1 MHLLFKRGITTSIR
15 CMRFAFHK
23 IQWRNFSGVV
33 NTFKIDVWKVPQD
46 SMYQKS
52 FKSADFWLSYSKNI
66 KWTFLLW
73 HSVETASDAKP
84 LQTQHDA
91 ILTGRRRT
99 GSTLLTCQL
108 LSGTVYSFA
117 PFRQNPII
125 LSKFW
130 SPVGSCATQVVLEY
144 RPLNAWLFTYLF
156 FCSFHAM
163 HTHTV

>member
-1 MHLLFKRGITTSIR
+1 MHEICISQDTMAKFFRCGEHVQNRLCEKFLRIR
-15 CMRFAFHK
+15 CTK
-23 IQWRNFSGVV
+23 NLSNQLI
-33 NTFKIDVWKVPQD
+33 
-46 SMYQKS
+46 
-52 FKSADFWLSYSKNI
+52 FWLSYSKNI

-117 PFRQNPII
+117 PFRQNSII